1 MPGQRA
7 DPLTIRWRST
17 SIFLEDVSGRR
28 LFHGAAGVSDRPRL
42 AWAYPFHEY
51 IPGDSRRPRRPKS
64 DGRTGRIARSRGPPH
79 SEGVTP

>member
-1 MPGQRA
+1 VPGQRA
-7 DPLTIRWRST
+7 DPLTIRWRSI
-17 SIFLEDVSGRR
+17 SIFLEDASGRR

-51 IPGDSRRPRRPKS
+51 ILGDRRRSRYLKS
-64 DGRTGRIARSRGPPH
+64 DGRTFRIARSRGPPH

>member
-7 DPLTIRWRST
+7 DPLTIRWRSI
-17 SIFLEDVSGRR
+17 SIFLEDASGRR

-51 IPGDSRRPRRPKS
+51 IPGTAAGLGAPNQMGGPAASPEVVAH
-64 DGRTGRIARSRGPPH
+64 RTAK
-79 SEGVTP
+79 E

>member
-17 SIFLEDVSGRR
+17 SIFLEDSSGRR
-28 LFHGAAGVSDRPRL
+28 MFHGAAGVSDRPRL

-51 IPGDSRRPRRPKS
+51 ILGDRRRLGTS
-64 DGRTGRIARSRGPPH
+64 NQMDGPCASPEVVAHRTAK
-79 SEGVTP
+79 E